1 MINLTNNQSHNHAHL
16 DTYVRGYLLAFEI
29 ETSITPHSVNF
40 FWAICGSKS
49 KTNAR
54 PQKYTRKQEASPA
67 KFCVIST
74 ISFTY
79 YPKDEMKKLLTCNL
93 QYAITQET
101 PTLRKSK
108 QPLFYQITGPINL
121 QSALSNGTG
130 GTFYKLHEKD
140 ADTLYGPSKTIKD
153 VKVLPRML
161 SKNIDQYFNSKERNQ
176 KKVINHKPTPV
187 ILPKHCRQQFKRQP
201 WQTDRLVEEITLLL
215 AIPQTRSILHSERS
229 AAEKISR
236 QFQQDAAFRNY
247 TEAKMMIRSK
257 SSRTIWAELRRM

>member
-1 MINLTNNQSHNHAHL
+1 MINPTNNQSHNHAHL
-16 DTYVRGYLLAFEI
+16 DTYVRDYLLAFEI

-121 QSALSNGTG
+121 QSALSNRTG
-130 GTFYKLHEKD
+130 GTFYKLLRLMRRML
-140 ADTLYGPSKTIKD
+140 TRFT
-153 VKVLPRML
+153 VLPKLLRTL
-161 SKNIDQYFNSKERNQ
+161 KSYQECYQRTLTNI
-176 KKVINHKPTPV
+176 
-187 ILPKHCRQQFKRQP
+187 
-201 WQTDRLVEEITLLL
+201 
-215 AIPQTRSILHSERS
+215 SIL
-229 AAEKISR
+229 
-236 QFQQDAAFRNY
+236 RN
-247 TEAKMMIRSK
+247 AVKK
-257 SSRTIWAELRRM
+257 K